1 MHGRAKGTAEHY
13 WPWGVFFKIL
23 KFRQGSGPEGENS
36 PLCSIGHRPL
46 RVRCPAWK
54 KDGPGPVM
62 VSSTL
67 CPAVHIL
74 GSQNVYS
81 RAEGIADHYWPRP
94 IFCCYYFTILDKEV
108 FILLKPTM
116 NSLRNIQEKYVI
128 QDNSPSPQAVSELF
142 D

>member
-1 MHGRAKGTAEHY
+1 MAQLSQTFARKKWKTSFLSEDQK
-13 WPWGVFFKIL
+13 VKLVIRLFFRWNVSWMI
-23 KFRQGSGPEGENS
+23 SGF
-36 PLCSIGHRPL
+36 
-46 RVRCPAWK
+46 
-54 KDGPGPVM
+54 
-62 VSSTL
+62 
-67 CPAVHIL
+67 
-74 GSQNVYS
+74 QNVYS

-142 D
+142 DWSEFQYKLRLVPWHTTKYYLGHKKNIAW